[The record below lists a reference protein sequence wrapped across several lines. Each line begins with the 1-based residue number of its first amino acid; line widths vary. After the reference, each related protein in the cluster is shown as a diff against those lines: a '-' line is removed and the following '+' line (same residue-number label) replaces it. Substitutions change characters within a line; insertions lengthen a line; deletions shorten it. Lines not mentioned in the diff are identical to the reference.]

1 MIIAIDGPAGSGKS
15 TIAREVAKKLGLR
28 YLDTGAMYR
37 TVTLLALEAG
47 LIPDRIGEAGALAA
61 AAPIRLEQREN
72 DLSRVFVGEREVT
85 DEIRGRT
92 VSQNVSAVSA
102 DPAVRE
108 VLTKKQQDE
117 AAKGDVVLEG
127 RDMGTVVVPD
137 ADVKVFLTA
146 SIEERARRRRLQ
158 LQAQGASQPL
168 EELIADI
175 TARDAYDSGR
185 ELAPLRKADD
195 AVELDTTGMTIAEVI
210 AAVSALAARV
220 SEGSAALP
228 GAAPAVPPVSPPAVA
243 RSAAPPPGATDS
255 RRGGKYA
262 LCRMIRGPLDRLLYR
277 FAYSFIP
284 AVTRFLYRMEITGT
298 ENIPATGGVVLASN
312 HRSNLDPFFVGSSFP
327 RMIHFMAKAELWS
340 FKPLGW
346 LLEILGV
353 FPVNRGEADRNA
365 VRQALQVLD
374 AGAVVGLF
382 PEGRRQR
389 EKELGEIRAGVALFS
404 LREGVVTIPVV
415 MRGTDR
421 VVKNHLLRFPRVRVA
436 FGPPVEVPGR
446 ELPRAERAEVVTARL
461 VAAFHE
467 LLALTAEGAA
477 VAQAVE
483 EA

>member
-47 LIPDRIGEAGALAA
+47 PIPDRIGEAGALAA
-61 AAPIRLEQREN
+61 ATPIRLEEREN

-108 VLTKKQQDE
+108 VLTKKQRDE
-117 AAKGDVVLEG
+117 AAKGNVVLEG

-146 SIEERARRRRLQ
+146 SIEERARRRQLQ
-158 LQAQGASQPL
+158 LQAQGTSQPL

-185 ELAPLRKADD
+185 KLAPLRKADD
-195 AVELDTTGMTIAEVI
+195 AVELDTTNMTIAEVVT
-210 AAVSALAARV
+210 AVSTLAA
-220 SEGSAALP
+220 SP
-228 GAAPAVPPVSPPAVA
+228 PTPAVPPPASA
-243 RSAAPPPGATDS
+243 QGAAPSPEAIDS
-255 RRGGKYA
+255 RWGSKYA
-262 LCRMIRGPLDRLLYR
+262 LSRMIRGPLDRLLYR
-277 FAYSFIP
+277 FAHSFIP
-284 AVTRFLYRMEITGT
+284 AVTRFLYRMEITGA

-312 HRSNLDPFFVGSSFP
+312 HRSNLDPFFVGSAFP

-340 FKPLGW
+340 FRPLGW

-353 FPVNRGEADRNA
+353 FPVNRGAADRNA

-389 EKELGEIRAGVALFS
+389 EIELGEIQAGVALFS

-436 FGPPVEVPGR
+436 FGPPVEVPSR
-446 ELPRAERAEVVTARL
+446 ELTRAERAEVVTERL

-467 LLALTAEGAA
+467 LLALTAEDAA
-477 VAQAVE
+477 VTQATE